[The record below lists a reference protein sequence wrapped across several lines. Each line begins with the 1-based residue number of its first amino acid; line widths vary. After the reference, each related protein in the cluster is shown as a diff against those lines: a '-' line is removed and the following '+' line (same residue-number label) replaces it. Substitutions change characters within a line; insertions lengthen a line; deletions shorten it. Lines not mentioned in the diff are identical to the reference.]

1 MANTIGYVHLTE
13 SCKVDAVVTGPDS
26 KTLTIAGKEYT
37 APLVCSLV
45 PGDDVDR
52 FKPTKSSVQTA
63 PAFLKLADRFIANP
77 PSKCLECQALGAN
90 NGQGCKLAY
99 RDMVDV
105 TSFPFPVFKDSFVQ
119 TVTA

>member
-1 MANTIGYVHLTE
+1 MVNTIGYVHLTE
-13 SCKVDAVVTGPDS
+13 SCKVEAVATGSDCKTVTV
-26 KTLTIAGKEYT
+26 AGKEYT

-63 PAFLKLADRFIANP
+63 PAFLKLADHFIANP
-77 PSKCLECQALGAN
+77 PSKCLECQAIGAK
-90 NGQGCKLAY
+90 NGQGCQLACS
-99 RDMVDV
+99 DMVDV